1 VVSIA
6 RTFSIAAV
14 AMGTACAPAG
24 AALVQ
29 FTHTFANTTGSAQ
42 DFTFTA
48 TTPTSY
54 SGETL
59 FNIRGS
65 LALNLIDLNGNGAF
79 VSTNG
84 NPLYAASVG
93 LPPGGGTVVQT
104 IWNQPWSF
112 AVNSPY
118 GNGVPPDQV
127 FAVTNVAVAA
137 QPLQPL
143 VVTIRLSLSAQDMV
157 TVTGTFEAVPVP
169 TPGAMAL
176 LAAAGMSGFGRR
188 RRR

>member
-1 VVSIA
+1 M
-6 RTFSIAAV
+6 AAV
-14 AMGTACAPAG
+14 AVGMACAPAG

-48 TTPTSY
+48 TTATGY

-65 LALNLIDLNGNGAF
+65 LAINLIDLNGNGAV

-84 NPLYAASVG
+84 NPLYAASIGVA
-93 LPPGGGTVVQT
+93 PASGTVVQT

-112 AVNSPY
+112 AVTSPY

-137 QPLQPL
+137 QPVQPL
-143 VVTIRLSLSAQDMV
+143 VVTIRLRLSAQDMV
-157 TVTGTFEAVPVP
+157 TVAGSFEAVPVP
-169 TPGAMAL
+169 APGAMAL
-176 LAAAGMSGFGRR
+176 LAAAGASGFGRR